1 MRCTGILNK
10 GRDGG
15 FVSGVEKDWPASF
28 SVPKGCVDEVP
39 QRKLW
44 KPGRRKKGRK
54 EGRKE
59 GEGRRGG
66 KEKKERTSSVE
77 TREI

>member
-15 FVSGVEKDWPASF
+15 FVPGVEKDWPASF
-28 SVPKGCVDEVP
+28 SVPKGCVDEVA

-44 KPGRRKKGRK
+44 KPGRRKKGRQ